1 MKCGYCNGTGEHVND
16 ANRMTTC
23 EFCGGT
29 GEVEVVGDSV
39 TDVCDKCGGTGFFC
53 EMRMGDNCT
62 LGSPCP
68 HQKPLTNEEYIRTCS
83 TEELAKLIY
92 KIAVTDVLMDR
103 FFTAEIVNAEIVNEH
118 IGIKEAE
125 AWLKEKHYG

>member
-1 MKCGYCNGTGEHVND
+1 MKCKYCDGTGEHIND

-53 EMRMGDNCT
+53 EMRIGDACT

-68 HQKPLTNEEYIRTCS
+68 HQEPLTNDEWRRTCS
-83 TEELAKLIY
+83 TEEFAEWLESKMMFAAKEQG
-92 KIAVTDVLMDR
+92 T
-103 FFTAEIVNAEIVNEH
+103 FTTKGWE
-118 IGIKEAE
+118 K
-125 AWLKEKHYG
+125 WLKEIHI

>member
-1 MKCGYCNGTGEHVND
+1 MKCQYCNGTGEHIND

-29 GEVEVVGDSV
+29 GI
-39 TDVCDKCGGTGFFC
+39 C
-53 EMRMGDNCT
+53 E

-68 HQKPLTNEEYIRTCS
+68 HQKPLTNEEYIRSCS
-83 TEELAKLIY
+83 SEELAKLIY

-125 AWLKEKHYG
+125 LWLREKHHE